1 MTDWDLLTPGIG
13 LTSIG
18 IVGVAI
24 SVSGIAKT
32 FLDGMHAV
40 SILTMFIGMILLVPG
55 LFKDG
60 FPMSGR
66 AKSATF
72 LTLGFLVTFGVAGA
86 VTVSGQVPSIYSYI
100 GLMVTIGVPAAV
112 LTVVSYRKPQYTK
125 PLGIIFISAAVVAGL
140 TFYFFSTVAPQPP
153 APTEETGGAAP
164 APAAAPTRPANVISA
179 KILAGASSEGNPDY
193 EPDPLSVSKG
203 DGVEWT
209 NEDTAPHTVT
219 SFADDGKSFDSGI
232 INAKATWLL
241 DTSTLAEGDYEY
253 FCTLHPFMRGM
264 LMVNAGGQSVGEA
277 SPEATAPPTTA
288 PGDTSG
294 AATPAATVTAVSI
307 VFGASAPTNGEFYSP
322 ATVETTV
329 GSMVTWKNDDSAL
342 HTVTSG
348 DAATVSPDGVFDSK
362 FMKKDQTFSFVFDKP
377 GEYNY
382 FCTLHPFMTGKV
394 IVE

>member
-18 IVGVAI
+18 IVGVAV

-40 SILTMFIGMILLVPG
+40 SILTMFIGMIFLVPG

-100 GLMVTIGVPAAV
+100 GLMIAIGVPAAV

-125 PLGIIFISAAVVAGL
+125 ALGIIFISAAIVAGL
-140 TFYFFSTVAPQPP
+140 TFYFFSIVAPKPP
-153 APTEETGGAAP
+153 APEEETSKAP
-164 APAAAPTRPANVISA
+164 APAAAPARPANVISA
-179 KILAGASSEGNPDY
+179 KILAGASSEGNSDY

-219 SFADDGKSFDSGI
+219 SFVDDGKSFDSGI

-264 LMVNAGGQSVGEA
+264 LTVNAAGTGQSAGE
-277 SPEATAPPTTA
+277 SPEATTPPTTA

-294 AATPAATVTAVSI
+294 APTPAATVTAVSI

-348 DAATVSPDGVFDSK
+348 DAAKVSPDGVFDSK

-377 GEYNY
+377 GDYNY

>member
-18 IVGVAI
+18 IVGVAV

-100 GLMVTIGVPAAV
+100 GLMIAIGVPAAV
-112 LTVVSYRKPQYTK
+112 LTVVSYRRPQYTK
-125 PLGIIFISAAVVAGL
+125 ALGIIFISAAIVAGL
-140 TFYFFSTVAPQPP
+140 TFYFFSLVAPQPP
-153 APTEETGGAAP
+153 APVEETGGAAP
-164 APAAAPTRPANVISA
+164 APATAPARPANVISA

-264 LMVNAGGQSVGEA
+264 LTVTAAGQTAGEE

>member
-18 IVGVAI
+18 IVGVAV

-100 GLMVTIGVPAAV
+100 GLMIAIGVPAAV
-112 LTVVSYRKPQYTK
+112 LTVVSYRRPQYTK
-125 PLGIIFISAAVVAGL
+125 ALGVIFISAAIVAGL
-140 TFYFFSTVAPQPP
+140 TFYFFSLVAPQPP
-153 APTEETGGAAP
+153 APVEETGGAAP
-164 APAAAPTRPANVISA
+164 APATAPARPANVISA

-264 LMVNAGGQSVGEA
+264 LTVTAAGQTAGEE